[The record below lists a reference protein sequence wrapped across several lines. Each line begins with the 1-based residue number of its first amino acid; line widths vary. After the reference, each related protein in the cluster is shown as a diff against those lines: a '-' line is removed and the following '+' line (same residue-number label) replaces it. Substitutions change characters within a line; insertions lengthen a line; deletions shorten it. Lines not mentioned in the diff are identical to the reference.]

1 MRYLI
6 LALSLAAAGIAL
18 AEEAP
23 KSVMKRIDKSTPV
36 LMEAAPPSDGTA
48 TDEEEAGSRAQDHNS
63 SRSNKTSSASGLHA
77 EGVVHR
83 DIAARQPGASDFG
96 MSRATEARAAAPN
109 QNEARSNRGRA
120 AEAPPAEGADYNS
133 SRSNKTHAPADG
145 GGSGGSGGTR
155 ARDYNSSRSNISTM
169 RGGDASDLDGT
180 GNAGGTRAQ
189 DYNSSRSNT
198 TTLREGDAA
207 DLDGDGRPDL
217 VTCCDGVDQDCD
229 GADASST
236 GAFLSKK
243 GYDYYCA
250 KSDMSVAPAQ
260 PASPAAPANHNTTRS
275 NR

>member
-1 MRYLI
+1 MQYLV
-6 LALSLAAAGIAL
+6 LALSLAAAGSVL

-36 LMEAAPPSDGTA
+36 LTQAAPPSDGSA
-48 TDEEEAGSRAQDHNS
+48 TDEGEAGARAQDHNS
-63 SRSNKTSSASGLHA
+63 SRSNKTSRATELHA

-83 DIAARQPGASDFG
+83 DIATREAGASDLG

-109 QNEARSNRGRA
+109 QNEARSNHGRA

-155 ARDYNSSRSNISTM
+155 A
-169 RGGDASDLDGT
+169 
-180 GNAGGTRAQ
+180 Q
-189 DYNSSRSNT
+189 DYNSSRSNV

-217 VTCCDGVDQDCD
+217 VTCCDGVDQDCG
-229 GADASST
+229 GAEAVASSDS
-236 GAFLSKK
+236 AFLSKK

-250 KSDMSVAPAQ
+250 KSDMSATPAQ
-260 PASPAAPANHNTTRS
+260 TASPATPAAPANHNTTRS